1 VELIGRL
8 VNVMKTL
15 VSAAALSVSGLRVRF
30 ADQVVVDDVDI
41 DIGTGEC
48 VGLIGESGSGK
59 TTIALAVLGLLPT
72 GAHVTGSITV
82 DGHEI
87 VGSADRRL
95 RGMRGR
101 RVAYVGQDAV
111 ASLNPLA
118 TVGYQLGLPLRRH
131 RGLSRRASS
140 TAAGALLEQVDLPAS
155 LLRAYPTQL
164 SGGQRQRV
172 AIALAIACQP
182 ALLIADE
189 PTTALDVTT
198 QAGILT
204 LLRDLPGRDPATTS
218 SLLLIS
224 HDIAAVSQVCPRLT
238 VLRYGRVVEQGP
250 ATRVLA
256 EPAHP
261 YTRDLVA
268 AAAALDLAS

>member
-1 VELIGRL
+1 
-8 VNVMKTL
+8 MTATFPA
-15 VSAAALSVSGLRVRF
+15 AAALSVSRLRVSF
-30 ADQVVVDDVDI
+30 AGQVAVDDVDL
-41 DIGTGEC
+41 DIGTGER

-59 TTIALAVLGLLPT
+59 TTIALAALGLLPI
-72 GAHVTGSITV
+72 GARVTGSIAV
-82 DGHEI
+82 DGQEI
-87 VGSADRRL
+87 VGTVDRELRRL
-95 RGMRGR
+95 RGR
-101 RVAYVGQDAV
+101 RVAYVGQDAL
-111 ASLNPLA
+111 AALNPLA

-131 RGLSRRASS
+131 RGLSRAAS
-140 TAAGALLEQVDLPAS
+140 TAAAGALLEQVDLPAS

-172 AIALAIACQP
+172 AIALAIACRP

-189 PTTALDVTT
+189 PTTALDVIT

-204 LLRDLPGRDPATTS
+204 LLRDLPGRDLATT

-224 HDIAAVSQVCPRLT
+224 HDIAVVSQVCSRLT
-238 VLRYGRVVEQGP
+238 VLRHGKVVERGST
-250 ATRVLA
+250 TRVLTA
-256 EPAHP
+256 PTHP